1 MPMICKLEPK
11 ASVCISNKVR
21 MQIFYIVLYETN
33 MYKCLYLSTIL
44 KVRTVLAEKIE
55 QTIYVNQQESF
66 TDLQM
71 LIK

>member
-1 MPMICKLEPK
+1 
-11 ASVCISNKVR
+11 
-21 MQIFYIVLYETN
+21 